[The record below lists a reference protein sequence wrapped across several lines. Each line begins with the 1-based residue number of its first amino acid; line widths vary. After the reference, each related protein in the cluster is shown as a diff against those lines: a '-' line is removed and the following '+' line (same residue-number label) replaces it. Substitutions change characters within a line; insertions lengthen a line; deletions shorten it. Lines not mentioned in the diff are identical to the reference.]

1 MSLLFIEQK
10 KGDPSRLD
18 GRLTVYVTV
27 DIDPA
32 EMAAT
37 KHPVASLVQNGLL
50 VAQGN
55 FRDQNSLRDFLK
67 SEMGV
72 SLEEGLDQL
81 LEKMDGIEGALDPQ
95 KLKDKLENMDEIED
109 FFPTP
114 AKIVPFHS
122 EEEILSQEGD
132 VFYGGLYKKIGNA
145 ILCVNALPILYQAR
159 YREQVLLNIRSEID
173 QLISQIE
180 SNVPPAQAQLSESDF
195 LQKLEKEFIPSL
207 LYSRNN
213 PKDFTEVESHFRT
226 FLDGYRF
233 KQDIDAIIHII
244 KLPQEL
250 TRKHF
255 KLLELYAKKIAE
267 VRKEHFAEAEKIR
280 LDIESVEKELLQ

>member
-1 MSLLFIEQK
+1 MSLLSVEQK
-10 KGDPSRLD
+10 KGDPDHLD
-18 GRLTVYVTV
+18 GRLTVYVMV

-32 EMAAT
+32 EIAVA
-37 KHPVASLVQNGLL
+37 KHPVASLVHNGLL

-81 LEKMDGIEGALDPQ
+81 LDKMDGLEGALDPQ
-95 KLKDKLENMDEIED
+95 KLKEKLENMDEIED
-109 FFPTP
+109 FIPTP

-122 EEEILSQEGD
+122 ENEILAQEGD
-132 VFYGGLYKKIGNA
+132 VFFGGVYKKIGNA
-145 ILCVNALPILYQAR
+145 ILCVNAFPILYQAR
-159 YREQVLLNIRSEID
+159 FKEQLLLNIRNEID
-173 QLISQIE
+173 QLISQVE
-180 SNVPPAQAQLSESDF
+180 RNDPQVKEPASDSDF

-207 LYSRNN
+207 LYFRNE
-213 PKDFTEVESHFRT
+213 PKDFESVESSFRK
-226 FLDGYRF
+226 FLIGYRF
-233 KQDIDAIIHII
+233 EQDINAIISII

-255 KLLELYAKKIAE
+255 KLLELYARKIAE
-267 VRKEHFAEAEKIR
+267 VKKENFAEAEKIR
-280 LDIESVEKELLQ
+280 LSIDGMEKDLLA